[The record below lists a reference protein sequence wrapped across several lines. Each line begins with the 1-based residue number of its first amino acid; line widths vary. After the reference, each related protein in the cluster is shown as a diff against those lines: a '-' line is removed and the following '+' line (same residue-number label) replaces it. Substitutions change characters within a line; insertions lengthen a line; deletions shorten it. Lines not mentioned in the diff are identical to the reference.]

1 MKFLQRANPT
11 TQISIGLALMTC
23 VLVLLANAL
32 FGLFVN
38 GEDERAK
45 ARRLFGESV
54 AVQGAALIRKGDID
68 TLSSVMQGLVARD
81 PQLGSMAFRRE
92 DGQVIVQAGDPVRWW
107 PPAASTA
114 KLTPDQ
120 LRIPLFAGKTHWGDF
135 ELAYREQTKS
145 PLATL
150 LEQPVLPLAV
160 FVFIAG
166 LLGFRIFMRRV
177 LQHLDPAA
185 VIPERVRAAFDTL
198 VEGIAIVDLS
208 GRIVLTN
215 KVFKTFVDGTELV
228 EGTQLASIGLRST
241 QTEPSTPP
249 GQPMPWV
256 RAMAQSSVL
265 SGEAMQLDM
274 ADGVRELQVACSP
287 IHDAQEKV
295 RGCLVSFA
303 DVTAVSQA
311 NESLRRTLS
320 ELQASRAMI
329 EAKNLE
335 LERLA
340 TRDPL
345 TDCLNRRAF
354 SDLGDLLLSRSTRDG
369 VPIVALLF
377 DIDHFK
383 SINDRFGHAVGDRVI
398 QAIATCLRE
407 GLRSHELVARYGGE
421 EFAVLLPGCT
431 PAEAE
436 TIANRLRLQFA
447 QNCREQFRSDFP
459 GLEATVSVG
468 VSDVASQST
477 GLHQL
482 LFWADT
488 ALYQAKRSGR
498 DRVCLFDPKQ
508 QQLIV

>member
-1 MKFLQRANPT
+1 
-11 TQISIGLALMTC
+11 
-23 VLVLLANAL
+23 
-32 FGLFVN
+32 
-38 GEDERAK
+38 
-45 ARRLFGESV
+45 
-54 AVQGAALIRKGDID
+54 
-68 TLSSVMQGLVARD
+68 
-81 PQLGSMAFRRE
+81 
-92 DGQVIVQAGDPVRWW
+92 
-107 PPAASTA
+107 
-114 KLTPDQ
+114 
-120 LRIPLFAGKTHWGDF
+120 
-135 ELAYREQTKS
+135 
-145 PLATL
+145 
-150 LEQPVLPLAV
+150 
-160 FVFIAG
+160 
-166 LLGFRIFMRRV
+166 MR
-177 LQHLDPAA
+177 
-185 VIPERVRAAFDTL
+185 
-198 VEGIAIVDLS
+198 IVDLS

-215 KVFKTFVDGTELV
+215 KVFQTFVDGTELV

-256 RAMAQSSVL
+256 RAMAKAGVL

-287 IHDAQEKV
+287 IHDAKEKV

-303 DVTAVSQA
+303 DVTAVSRA

-320 ELQASRAMI
+320 ELQSSRATI

-398 QAIATCLRE
+398 QAIATCLRG

-447 QNCREQFRSDFP
+447 QHCREQFLPEFP

-498 DRVCLFDPKQ
+498 DRVCIYDPKQ

>member
-1 MKFLQRANPT
+1 MNFLQRANPT
-11 TQISIGLALMTC
+11 TQISIGLALMAC

-32 FGLFVN
+32 FGLFAN
-38 GEDERAK
+38 GDDERARV
-45 ARRLFGESV
+45 RRQFGESV

-68 TLSSVMQGLVARD
+68 TLSSVMQSLIARD
-81 PQLGSMAFRRE
+81 PQLGSMAFRRD
-92 DGQVIVQAGDPVRWW
+92 DGQVVVQAGDPVRWW
-107 PPAASTA
+107 QPAAATG
-114 KLTPDQ
+114 KLTSDQ

-135 ELAYREQTKS
+135 ELAYREPS
-145 PLATL
+145 LGPLATL
-150 LEQPVLPLAV
+150 LEQPILPLAV

-177 LQHLDPAA
+177 LQHLDPAS

-198 VEGIAIVDLS
+198 VEGIAIVDLA
-208 GRIVLTN
+208 GRVVLTN
-215 KVFKTFVDGTELV
+215 KAFQTFVDGTELA
-228 EGTQLASIGLRST
+228 EGTQLASIGLRSI
-241 QTEPSTPP
+241 QTDPSTPP
-249 GQPMPWV
+249 GQAMPWV

-265 SGEAMQLDM
+265 NGEAMQLDM

-287 IHDAQEKV
+287 IHDAKDKV

-303 DVTAVSQA
+303 DVTAVSRA
-311 NESLRRTLS
+311 NESLRRTLF
-320 ELQASRAMI
+320 ELQASRTLI

-354 SDLGDLLLSRSTRDG
+354 SDLGDRLISRSVRGG
-369 VPIVALLF
+369 VPVVALLF

-398 QAIATCLRE
+398 QAIANCLRDS
-407 GLRSHELVARYGGE
+407 LRSHELVARYGGE

-431 PAEAE
+431 PADASP
-436 TIANRLRLQFA
+436 IANRLRLQFA
-447 QNCREQFRSDFP
+447 RHCREHFLPEFP

-468 VSDVASQST
+468 VSDVASE
-477 GLHQL
+477 GIDLYQL
-482 LFWADT
+482 LVRADT
-488 ALYQAKRSGR
+488 ALYQAKRAGR
-498 DRVCLFDPKQ
+498 DRVCLYDSSE

>member
-38 GEDERAK
+38 GDDERARV
-45 ARRLFGESV
+45 RRQFGESV
-54 AVQGAALIRKGDID
+54 AVQGAALLRKGDID
-68 TLSSVMQGLVARD
+68 TLSIVMQGLVARD
-81 PQLGSMAFRRE
+81 PQLGSMAFRRD
-92 DGQVIVQAGDPVRWW
+92 DGQVVVQAGDPVRWW
-107 PPAASTA
+107 QPAAATGT
-114 KLTPDQ
+114 LTSDQ
-120 LRIPLFAGKTHWGDF
+120 LRIPLFAGKAHWGDF
-135 ELAYREQTKS
+135 ELAYREQKNGF
-145 PLATL
+145 LAIL

-166 LLGFRIFMRRV
+166 LLGFRLFMRRV
-177 LQHLDPAA
+177 LQHLDPAS

-208 GRIVLTN
+208 GRVVLTN
-215 KVFKTFVDGTELV
+215 KVFQTFVDGAELV
-228 EGTQLASIGLRST
+228 EGTRLASIGLRST
-241 QTEPSTPP
+241 QTDPP
-249 GQPMPWV
+249 TSPDQSMPWV
-256 RAMAQSSVL
+256 RAMAQSSVV
-265 SGEAMQLDM
+265 SGEAMQIDM

-303 DVTAVSQA
+303 DVTAVSLA

-320 ELQASRAMI
+320 ELQSSRTLI

-345 TDCLNRRAF
+345 TDCFNRRAF
-354 SDLGDLLLSRSTRDG
+354 ADLGERLISRSVVDA

-407 GLRSHELVARYGGE
+407 SLRSHELVARYGGE

-431 PAEAE
+431 PTDAE

-447 QNCREQFRSDFP
+447 RHCREHFLPEFP
-459 GLEATVSVG
+459 GLDATVSVG
-468 VSDVASQST
+468 VSDLASEST

-482 LFWADT
+482 LVRADT
-488 ALYQAKRSGR
+488 ALYQAKRAGR
-498 DRVCLFDPKQ
+498 DRVCRYDPSEQ
-508 QQLIV
+508 PLAV

>member
-38 GEDERAK
+38 GDDERARV
-45 ARRLFGESV
+45 RRQFGESV
-54 AVQGAALIRKGDID
+54 AVQGAALLRKGDID
-68 TLSSVMQGLVARD
+68 TLSIVMQGLVARD
-81 PQLGSMAFRRE
+81 PQLGSMAFRRD
-92 DGQVIVQAGDPVRWW
+92 DGQVVVQAGDPVRWW
-107 PPAASTA
+107 QPAAATGT
-114 KLTPDQ
+114 LTSDQ
-120 LRIPLFAGKTHWGDF
+120 LRIPLFAGKSHWGDF
-135 ELAYREQTKS
+135 ELAYREQKNGF
-145 PLATL
+145 LAML

-166 LLGFRIFMRRV
+166 LLGFRLFMRRV
-177 LQHLDPAA
+177 LQHLDPAS

-198 VEGIAIVDLS
+198 VEGIAIVDLA
-208 GRIVLTN
+208 GRVVLTN
-215 KVFKTFVDGTELV
+215 KVFQTFVDGTELV
-228 EGTQLASIGLRST
+228 EGTRLASIGLRSI
-241 QTEPSTPP
+241 QTDPSMPP
-249 GQPMPWV
+249 DQSMPWV
-256 RAMAQSSVL
+256 RAMAQSTVL
-265 SGEAMQLDM
+265 SGEAMQIDM

-303 DVTAVSQA
+303 DVTAVSLA

-320 ELQASRAMI
+320 ELQASRTLI

-345 TDCLNRRAF
+345 TDCFNRRAF
-354 SDLGDLLLSRSTRDG
+354 ADLGERLISRSVRDA

-407 GLRSHELVARYGGE
+407 SLRSHELVARYGGE

-431 PAEAE
+431 PTDAE

-447 QNCREQFRSDFP
+447 LHCREHFLPEFP

-468 VSDVASQST
+468 VSDVAAEST

-482 LFWADT
+482 LVRADT
-488 ALYQAKRSGR
+488 ALYQAKRAGR
-498 DRVCLFDPKQ
+498 DRVCLYDPSEQ
-508 QQLIV
+508 TLVV

>member
-38 GEDERAK
+38 GDDERARV
-45 ARRLFGESV
+45 RRQFGESV
-54 AVQGAALIRKGDID
+54 AVQGAALLRKGDLD
-68 TLSSVMQGLVARD
+68 TLSIVMEGLLARD
-81 PQLGSMAFRRE
+81 PQLGSMAFRR
-92 DGQVIVQAGDPVRWW
+92 DNGQVVVQAGDPVRWW
-107 PPAASTA
+107 QPAADA
-114 KLTPDQ
+114 GKLTPDQ

-135 ELAYREQTKS
+135 ELAYRGQTNGL
-145 PLATL
+145 LASL
-150 LEQPVLPLAV
+150 IEQPVVPLAV

-166 LLGFRIFMRRV
+166 LVGFRIFMRRV
-177 LQHLDPAA
+177 LQHLDPAS

-198 VEGIAIVDLS
+198 IEGIAIVDLA
-208 GRIVLTN
+208 GRVVLTN
-215 KVFKTFVDGTELV
+215 KAFQTFVDGTELV
-228 EGTQLASIGLRST
+228 EGTRLASIGLRAT
-241 QTEPSTPP
+241 QTDPPTPP
-249 GQPMPWV
+249 DQSMPWV
-256 RAMAQSSVL
+256 RAMAQSSVV
-265 SGEAMQLDM
+265 SGEAMQIDM

-303 DVTAVSQA
+303 DVTAVSRA

-320 ELQASRAMI
+320 ELQSSRVLI

-345 TDCLNRRAF
+345 TDCFNRRAF
-354 SDLGDLLLSRSTRDG
+354 ADLGELLISRSVRDA

-398 QAIATCLRE
+398 QAIATCLRG

-431 PAEAE
+431 PTDAEV
-436 TIANRLRLQFA
+436 IANRLRLQFA
-447 QNCREQFRSDFP
+447 LHCREHFLPEFP

-468 VSDVASQST
+468 VSDVAAEST

-482 LFWADT
+482 LVRADT
-488 ALYQAKRSGR
+488 ALYQAKRAGR
-498 DRVCLFDPKQ
+498 NRVCLYDPSEQ
-508 QQLIV
+508 PLVV

>member
-38 GEDERAK
+38 GDDERARV
-45 ARRLFGESV
+45 RRQFGESV
-54 AVQGAALIRKGDID
+54 AVQGAALLRKGDID
-68 TLSSVMQGLVARD
+68 TLSIVMQGLVARD
-81 PQLGSMAFRRE
+81 PQLGSMAFRRD
-92 DGQVIVQAGDPVRWW
+92 DGQVVVQAGDPVRWW
-107 PPAASTA
+107 QPAAATGT
-114 KLTPDQ
+114 LTSDQ
-120 LRIPLFAGKTHWGDF
+120 LRIPLFAGKAHWGDF
-135 ELAYREQTKS
+135 ELAYREQKNGF
-145 PLATL
+145 LAIL

-166 LLGFRIFMRRV
+166 LLGFRLFMRRV
-177 LQHLDPAA
+177 LQHLDPAS

-208 GRIVLTN
+208 GRVVLTN
-215 KVFKTFVDGTELV
+215 KVFQTFVDGTELV
-228 EGTQLASIGLRST
+228 EGTRLASIGLRSM
-241 QTEPSTPP
+241 QTDPSMPP
-249 GQPMPWV
+249 DQSMPWV
-256 RAMAQSSVL
+256 RAMAQSTVL
-265 SGEAMQLDM
+265 SGEAMQIDM

-303 DVTAVSQA
+303 DVTAVSLA

-320 ELQASRAMI
+320 ELQSSRTLI

-345 TDCLNRRAF
+345 TDCFNRRAF
-354 SDLGDLLLSRSTRDG
+354 ADLGERLISRSVVDA

-407 GLRSHELVARYGGE
+407 SLRSHELVARYGGE

-431 PAEAE
+431 PTDAE

-447 QNCREQFRSDFP
+447 RHCREHFLPEFP
-459 GLEATVSVG
+459 GLDATVSVG
-468 VSDVASQST
+468 VSDLASEST

-482 LFWADT
+482 LVRADT
-488 ALYQAKRSGR
+488 ALYQAKRAGR
-498 DRVCLFDPKQ
+498 DRVCRYDPSEQ
-508 QQLIV
+508 PLVV

>member
-38 GEDERAK
+38 GEDERARV
-45 ARRLFGESV
+45 RRLFGESV

-68 TLSSVMQGLVARD
+68 TLSSVMQSLVARD
-81 PQLGSMAFRRE
+81 PQLGSMAFRRD
-92 DGQVIVQAGDPVRWW
+92 DGQVLVQAGDPVRWW
-107 PPAASTA
+107 QPAAATG
-114 KLTPDQ
+114 KLTSDQ
-120 LRIPLFAGKTHWGDF
+120 MRIPLFAGKAHWGDF
-135 ELAYREQTKS
+135 ELAYRAQTSS
-145 PLATL
+145 PLAIL

-177 LQHLDPAA
+177 LQHLDPAS

-215 KVFKTFVDGTELV
+215 KVFQTFAEGTELV

-241 QTEPSTPP
+241 QTEASTPP

-256 RAMAQSSVL
+256 RAMAQASVL

-287 IHDAQEKV
+287 IHDAQERV

-303 DVTAVSQA
+303 DVTAVSRA

-320 ELQASRAMI
+320 ELQSSKVLI

-354 SDLGDLLLSRSTRDG
+354 SDLGDLMISRSVRDAT
-369 VPIVALLF
+369 PIVALLF

-398 QAIATCLRE
+398 QAIANCLQQ
-407 GLRSHELVARYGGE
+407 GLRSHELLARYGGE

-431 PAEAE
+431 PPEAE

-447 QNCREQFRSDFP
+447 WHCREHLLPEFP

-468 VSDVASQST
+468 VSDLASEST

-482 LFWADT
+482 LVRADT
-488 ALYQAKRSGR
+488 ALYQAKRAGR
-498 DRVCLFDPKQ
+498 DRVCLYHPSE

>member
-1 MKFLQRANPT
+1 
-11 TQISIGLALMTC
+11 
-23 VLVLLANAL
+23 
-32 FGLFVN
+32 
-38 GEDERAK
+38 
-45 ARRLFGESV
+45 
-54 AVQGAALIRKGDID
+54 
-68 TLSSVMQGLVARD
+68 
-81 PQLGSMAFRRE
+81 MAFRRD
-92 DGQVIVQAGDPVRWW
+92 DGQVVVQAGDPVRWW
-107 PPAASTA
+107 QPAADTG
-114 KLTPDQ
+114 KLTSDQ
-120 LRIPLFAGKTHWGDF
+120 LRIPLFSGKTHWGDF
-135 ELAYREQTKS
+135 ELAYREQKNGL
-145 PLATL
+145 LAML
-150 LEQPVLPLAV
+150 LEQPVLPLVV

-166 LLGFRIFMRRV
+166 LLGFRLFMRRV
-177 LQHLDPAA
+177 LQHLDPAS

-198 VEGIAIVDLS
+198 VEGIAIVDLA
-208 GRIVLTN
+208 GRVVLTN
-215 KVFKTFVDGTELV
+215 KVFQTFVDGTAFVDGTELV
-228 EGTQLASIGLRST
+228 EGTRLASIGLRSM
-241 QTEPSTPP
+241 PP
-249 GQPMPWV
+249 DQSMPWV

-265 SGEAMQLDM
+265 SGEAMQIDM

-303 DVTAVSQA
+303 DVTAVSRA

-320 ELQASRAMI
+320 ELQASRTLI

-345 TDCLNRRAF
+345 TDCFNRRAF
-354 SDLGDLLLSRSTRDG
+354 SDLGDLLISRSVRDA

-398 QAIATCLRE
+398 QAIAICLRE
-407 GLRSHELVARYGGE
+407 SLRSHELVARYGGE

-431 PAEAE
+431 PTDAE

-447 QNCREQFRSDFP
+447 RHCREHFLPEFP

-468 VSDVASQST
+468 VSDVASEST

-482 LFWADT
+482 LVRADT
-488 ALYQAKRSGR
+488 ALYQAKRAGR
-498 DRVCLFDPKQ
+498 DRVCLYVPSEQ
-508 QQLIV
+508 PLVV